1 MSKTRMSILSALAA
15 IAFGIFGASSV
26 SAAPANGG
34 VSTLHPCQP
43 YRRFGTIGAMATTA
57 RIIGI
62 ATTAPITV
70 DPIIIDPIIM
80 AIIDRTI
87 ITAPTTVRIIIVII
101 GKHDYRWL

>member
-1 MSKTRMSILSALAA
+1 
-15 IAFGIFGASSV
+15 
-26 SAAPANGG
+26 
-34 VSTLHPCQP
+34 
-43 YRRFGTIGAMATTA
+43 MATTA

-70 DPIIIDPIIM
+70 DPIIM

>member
-70 DPIIIDPIIM
+70 DPIIM